1 MKATLTFNLPEEQYE
16 YDAANKG
23 AKALYVITE
32 MDQHLRSILKYEEGH
47 SDATYE
53 MVQSIRDFLREKCL
67 EEGINL

>member
-23 AKALYVITE
+23 VKALAIINE
-32 MDQHLRSILKYEEGH
+32 LDEHLRSILKYEEGH

-53 MVQSIRDFLREKCL
+53 MVQRIRDFLRAECL